1 MKFLCE
7 DCGYAFTKSCDL
19 IRHKPTCK
27 KGVTKKETY
36 TCEGCQKQYTMKSI
50 FLKHIGACKIKEE
63 KSTIKI
69 TENKDDTIEEVSEE
83 NQYITSPIS
92 EGSEPRRGDND
103 WTTSPKD
110 WTTSPKD
117 LTTIEE
123 KTSVEVPLI
132 EDSLESQNKK
142 IEKLALEIAELKK
155 KPSIVVNKTVI
166 NNIIK
171 NKYVQNNMLL
181 YGLKPLDLSQER
193 FNEIVDN
200 KYSYKVY
207 TNYGIVKDVFLNFF
221 SNEEGEVCVMLSDRD
236 RMKLKCIDKDKGI
249 IYHDPK
255 SMVGMCTSSE
265 PLKEK
270 TKEYEDKLTMNVYG
284 EPNTVNIEDALKRR
298 EIIKDEKGIKRLMS
312 QSSEKFLKKEL
323 SPDILKMV
331 DEKE

>member
-1 MKFLCE
+1 MKFPCE
-7 DCGYAFTKSCDL
+7 DCGYAFTKNCDL

-27 KGVTKKETY
+27 KGVKKKETY
-36 TCEGCQKQYTMKSI
+36 TCKGCQKKYTMKSI
-50 FLKHIGACKIKEE
+50 FLKHIAACKVTAENFNLETPCIKVND
-63 KSTIKI
+63 K
-69 TENKDDTIEEVSEE
+69 DTIIEPKPEEHIESKPEE
-83 NQYITSPIS
+83 HIESKPEEHIESNPEEQKDR
-92 EGSEPRRGDND
+92 EPLN
-103 WTTSPKD
+103 S
-110 WTTSPKD
+110 
-117 LTTIEE
+117 IEE
-123 KTSVEVPLI
+123 
-132 EDSLESQNKK
+132 SLESQNKK

-155 KPSIVVNKTVI
+155 KQSIVVNKTVV

-255 SMVGMCTSSE
+255 SMVGMCSSSE

-270 TKEYEDKLTMNVYG
+270 TKEYEEQLTTNVYG

-298 EIIKDEKGIKRLMS
+298 EIIKDEKGMKRLMS
-312 QSSEKFLKKEL
+312 QSSEKFLKKEI
-323 SPDILKMV
+323 SPDLLKMV
-331 DEKE
+331 AE

>member
-1 MKFLCE
+1 MKFPCE
-7 DCGYAFTKSCDL
+7 DCGYTFTKNCDL

-36 TCEGCQKQYTMKSI
+36 TCEGCEKKYTMKSI
-50 FLKHIGACKIKEE
+50 FLKHIAACKIE
-63 KSTIKI
+63 KPPII
-69 TENKDDTIEEVSEE
+69 ENKDDTNKEISEE
-83 NQYITSPIS
+83 KQ
-92 EGSEPRRGDND
+92 D
-103 WTTSPKD
+103 
-110 WTTSPKD
+110 
-117 LTTIEE
+117 TIIKEE
-123 KTSVEVPLI
+123 KTSIEVPLI
-132 EDSLESQNKK
+132 EDSLENQNKK

-236 RMKLKCIDKDKGI
+236 RMKLKCIDKEKGI

-255 SMVGMCTSSE
+255 SMVGMCGSST

-270 TKEYEDKLTMNVYG
+270 TKEFEEQLTTNVYG

-298 EIIKDEKGIKRLMS
+298 NAVKDEKIIKRLMS
-312 QSSEKFLKKEL
+312 QSSEKFLKKE
-323 SPDILKMV
+323 ILPELLKN
-331 DEKE
+331 DE

>member
-1 MKFLCE
+1 MKFPCE
-7 DCGYAFTKSCDL
+7 DCGYAFTKNCDL

-27 KGVTKKETY
+27 KGVKTKEIY
-36 TCEGCQKQYTMKSI
+36 TCEGCYKEYTMKSI
-50 FLKHIGACKIKEE
+50 FLKHINACKIREEKIKVKLPEKQPITEEVPVTEEQPKPDVKEE
-63 KSTIKI
+63 SISST
-69 TENKDDTIEEVSEE
+69 
-83 NQYITSPIS
+83 
-92 EGSEPRRGDND
+92 
-103 WTTSPKD
+103 
-110 WTTSPKD
+110 
-117 LTTIEE
+117 
-123 KTSVEVPLI
+123 I

-270 TKEYEDKLTMNVYG
+270 TKEYEDKLTTNVYG

-298 EIIKDEKGIKRLMS
+298 EIIKDEKGMKRLMS

-323 SPDILKMV
+323 SPDLLKMV

>member
-1 MKFLCE
+1 MKFPCE
-7 DCGYAFTKSCDL
+7 DCGYTFTKNCDL

-36 TCEGCQKQYTMKSI
+36 TCERCQKKYTMKSI
-50 FLKHIGACKIKEE
+50 YLKHIAACTITLNKIPVEPTSKEDDNIEQVSGENQDTSIKDE
-63 KSTIKI
+63 KTRVI
-69 TENKDDTIEEVSEE
+69 EPLNNIEE
-83 NQYITSPIS
+83 N
-92 EGSEPRRGDND
+92 
-103 WTTSPKD
+103 
-110 WTTSPKD
+110 
-117 LTTIEE
+117 LE
-123 KTSVEVPLI
+123 K
-132 EDSLESQNKK
+132 QNKK

-207 TNYGIVKDVFLNFF
+207 TNYGIVKDVFLNIF

-255 SMVGMCTSSE
+255 SMVGMCSSSE

-270 TKEYEDKLTMNVYG
+270 TKEYEEQLTTNIYG

-298 EIIKDEKGIKRLMS
+298 EIIKDEKGMKRLMS
-312 QSSEKFLKKEL
+312 QSSEKFLKKEI
-323 SPDILKMV
+323 SPDLLKMV

>member
-1 MKFLCE
+1 MKFPCE
-7 DCGYAFTKSCDL
+7 DCGYTFTKSCDL

-27 KGVTKKETY
+27 KGITKKETY
-36 TCEGCQKQYTMKSI
+36 TCKRCQKKYTMKSI
-50 FLKHIGACKIKEE
+50 YLKHIAACTVTLNKIPVEPTSKE
-63 KSTIKI
+63 
-69 TENKDDTIEEVSEE
+69 DDTTEQDSVE
-83 NQYITSPIS
+83 NQVSII
-92 EGSEPRRGDND
+92 ND
-103 WTTSPKD
+103 
-110 WTTSPKD
+110 
-117 LTTIEE
+117 E
-123 KTSVEVPLI
+123 KTTTVEPLNNI
-132 EDSLESQNKK
+132 EDSLENQNKK

-255 SMVGMCTSSE
+255 SMVGMCSSSE

-270 TKEYEDKLTMNVYG
+270 TKEYEEQLTTNVYG

-298 EIIKDEKGIKRLMS
+298 EILKDEKGMKRLMS
-312 QSSEKFLKKEL
+312 QSSEKFLKKEM
-323 SPDILKMV
+323 SPDLLKMV

>member
-1 MKFLCE
+1 MKFSCE
-7 DCGYAFTKSCDL
+7 DCGYVFGRNQEL
-19 IRHKPTCK
+19 IKHKPRCK
-27 KGVTKKETY
+27 KGVKTKEIY
-36 TCEGCQKQYTMKSI
+36 TCEGCSKEYTMKSI
-50 FLKHIGACKIKEE
+50 FLKHIDACKIREEKIKVKLPEQQPITEEVPVAEEQPIPDVKEE
-63 KSTIKI
+63 SIIST
-69 TENKDDTIEEVSEE
+69 
-83 NQYITSPIS
+83 
-92 EGSEPRRGDND
+92 
-103 WTTSPKD
+103 
-110 WTTSPKD
+110 
-117 LTTIEE
+117 
-123 KTSVEVPLI
+123 I
-132 EDSLESQNKK
+132 EDSLENQNKK

-255 SMVGMCTSSE
+255 SMVGMCSSSE

-270 TKEYEDKLTMNVYG
+270 TKEYEEQLTTNVYG

-298 EIIKDEKGIKRLMS
+298 EIIKDEKGMKRLMS
-312 QSSEKFLKKEL
+312 QSSEKFLKKEI
-323 SPDILKMV
+323 SPDLLKMV

>member
-1 MKFLCE
+1 MKFSCE
-7 DCGYAFTKSCDL
+7 DCGYVFGRNQEL
-19 IRHKPTCK
+19 IKHKPRCK
-27 KGVTKKETY
+27 KGVKTKEIY
-36 TCEGCQKQYTMKSI
+36 TCEGCYKEYTMKSI
-50 FLKHIGACKIKEE
+50 FLKHINACKIREEKIKVKLPEKQPITEEVPVTEEQPKPDVKEE
-63 KSTIKI
+63 SISST
-69 TENKDDTIEEVSEE
+69 
-83 NQYITSPIS
+83 
-92 EGSEPRRGDND
+92 
-103 WTTSPKD
+103 
-110 WTTSPKD
+110 
-117 LTTIEE
+117 
-123 KTSVEVPLI
+123 I

-265 PLKEK
+265 QLKEK
-270 TKEYEDKLTMNVYG
+270 TKEYEDKLTTNVYG

-312 QSSEKFLKKEL
+312 QSSEKFLKKEI
-323 SPDILKMV
+323 SPDLLKMV

>member
-1 MKFLCE
+1 MKFSCE
-7 DCGYAFTKSCDL
+7 DCGYVFGRNQEL
-19 IRHKPTCK
+19 IKHKPRCK
-27 KGVTKKETY
+27 KGVKTKEIY
-36 TCEGCQKQYTMKSI
+36 TCEGCSKEYTMKSI
-50 FLKHIGACKIKEE
+50 FLKHIDACKIREE
-63 KSTIKI
+63 KIRVKLSEQQPIP
-69 TENKDDTIEEVSEE
+69 EEVPVSEE
-83 NQYITSPIS
+83 QPI
-92 EGSEPRRGDND
+92 PDV
-103 WTTSPKD
+103 K
-110 WTTSPKD
+110 
-117 LTTIEE
+117 EE
-123 KTSVEVPLI
+123 SISSTI

-142 IEKLALEIAELKK
+142 IEKLASEIAELKK
-155 KPSIVVNKTVI
+155 KPQIVVNKTVI

-236 RMKLKCIDKDKGI
+236 RMKLKCIDKDKGV

-255 SMVGMCTSSE
+255 SIVGMCSSSE

-270 TKEYEDKLTMNVYG
+270 TKEYEEQLTTNVYG
-284 EPNTVNIEDALKRR
+284 DPNTVNIEDALKRR
-298 EIIKDEKGIKRLMS
+298 EIIKDEKGMKRLMS
-312 QSSEKFLKKEL
+312 QSSEKFLKKEI
-323 SPDILKMV
+323 SPDLLKMV

>member
-1 MKFLCE
+1 MKFSCE
-7 DCGYAFTKSCDL
+7 DCGYVFGRNQEL
-19 IRHKPTCK
+19 IKHKPRCK
-27 KGVTKKETY
+27 KGVKTKEIY
-36 TCEGCQKQYTMKSI
+36 TCEGCSKEYTMKSI
-50 FLKHIGACKIKEE
+50 FLKHIDACKIREE
-63 KSTIKI
+63 KIRVKIAEQQPI
-69 TENKDDTIEEVSEE
+69 TEEVPVSEE
-83 NQYITSPIS
+83 QPI
-92 EGSEPRRGDND
+92 PDV
-103 WTTSPKD
+103 K
-110 WTTSPKD
+110 
-117 LTTIEE
+117 EE
-123 KTSVEVPLI
+123 SISSTI

-142 IEKLALEIAELKK
+142 IEKLASEIAELKK
-155 KPSIVVNKTVI
+155 KPQIVVNKTVI

-236 RMKLKCIDKDKGI
+236 RMKLKCIDKDKGV

-255 SMVGMCTSSE
+255 SIVGMCSSSE

-270 TKEYEDKLTMNVYG
+270 TKEYEEQLTTNVYG

-298 EIIKDEKGIKRLMS
+298 EIIKDEKGMKRLMS
-312 QSSEKFLKKEL
+312 QSSEKFLKKEI
-323 SPDILKMV
+323 SPDLLKMV

>member
-1 MKFLCE
+1 
-7 DCGYAFTKSCDL
+7 
-19 IRHKPTCK
+19 
-27 KGVTKKETY
+27 
-36 TCEGCQKQYTMKSI
+36 MKSI
-50 FLKHIGACKIKEE
+50 FLKHINACKIREE
-63 KSTIKI
+63 KIKVKQP
-69 TENKDDTIEEVSEE
+69 EQQPVAEEEPVAEEQPVSEE
-83 NQYITSPIS
+83 ETKPVVKEESITST
-92 EGSEPRRGDND
+92 D
-103 WTTSPKD
+103 
-110 WTTSPKD
+110 
-117 LTTIEE
+117 IEQN
-123 KTSVEVPLI
+123 
-132 EDSLESQNKK
+132 LENQNKK

-255 SMVGMCTSSE
+255 SMVGMCSSSE

-270 TKEYEDKLTMNVYG
+270 TKEYEDKLTTNVYG

-298 EIIKDEKGIKRLMS
+298 EIIKDEKGMKRLMS
-312 QSSEKFLKKEL
+312 QSSEKFLKKEI
-323 SPDILKMV
+323 SPDLLKMV

>member
-1 MKFLCE
+1 MKFPCE
-7 DCGYAFTKSCDL
+7 DCGYAFTKNCDL

-27 KGVTKKETY
+27 KGVKTKEIY
-36 TCEGCQKQYTMKSI
+36 TCEGCYKEYTMKSI
-50 FLKHIGACKIKEE
+50 FLKHINACKIREEKIRVKQPEQHITEEEPVTEEQPIPDVKEE
-63 KSTIKI
+63 SISST
-69 TENKDDTIEEVSEE
+69 
-83 NQYITSPIS
+83 
-92 EGSEPRRGDND
+92 
-103 WTTSPKD
+103 
-110 WTTSPKD
+110 
-117 LTTIEE
+117 
-123 KTSVEVPLI
+123 I

-270 TKEYEDKLTMNVYG
+270 TKEYEDKLTTNVYG

-312 QSSEKFLKKEL
+312 QSSEKFLKKEI
-323 SPDILKMV
+323 SPDLLKMV

>member
-1 MKFLCE
+1 
-7 DCGYAFTKSCDL
+7 
-19 IRHKPTCK
+19 
-27 KGVTKKETY
+27 
-36 TCEGCQKQYTMKSI
+36 MKSI
-50 FLKHIGACKIKEE
+50 YLKHIAACTVTLNKIPVEPTSKE
-63 KSTIKI
+63 
-69 TENKDDTIEEVSEE
+69 DDTTEQVSEE
-83 NQYITSPIS
+83 KQDT
-92 EGSEPRRGDND
+92 
-103 WTTSPKD
+103 
-110 WTTSPKD
+110 
-117 LTTIEE
+117 TTINDE
-123 KTSVEVPLI
+123 KTSIVEPLNNI
-132 EDSLESQNKK
+132 EDSLENQNKK
-142 IEKLALEIAELKK
+142 IEKLASEIAELKK
-155 KPSIVVNKTVI
+155 KPSIIVNKTVI

-255 SMVGMCTSSE
+255 SMVGMCSSSE

-270 TKEYEDKLTMNVYG
+270 TKEYEEQLTTNVYG

-298 EIIKDEKGIKRLMS
+298 EVIKDEKGIKRLMS
-312 QSSEKFLKKEL
+312 QSSEKFLKKEI
-323 SPDILKMV
+323 SPDLLKMV

>member
-1 MKFLCE
+1 MKFPCE
-7 DCGYAFTKSCDL
+7 DCGYLFGRNQEL
-19 IRHKPTCK
+19 IKHKPRCK
-27 KGVTKKETY
+27 KGVKTKEIY
-36 TCEGCQKQYTMKSI
+36 TCEGCSKEYTMKSI
-50 FLKHIGACKIKEE
+50 FLKHIDACKIREE
-63 KSTIKI
+63 KIRVKI
-69 TENKDDTIEEVSEE
+69 PEKQPITEEVSVTEE
-83 NQYITSPIS
+83 QPTPDVKEESIS
-92 EGSEPRRGDND
+92 S
-103 WTTSPKD
+103 T
-110 WTTSPKD
+110 
-117 LTTIEE
+117 
-123 KTSVEVPLI
+123 I
-132 EDSLESQNKK
+132 EDSLENQNKK

-255 SMVGMCTSSE
+255 SMVGMCSSSE

-270 TKEYEDKLTMNVYG
+270 TKEYEEQLTTNVYG

-298 EIIKDEKGIKRLMS
+298 EVIKDEKGIKRLMS
-312 QSSEKFLKKEL
+312 QSSEKFLKKEI
-323 SPDILKMV
+323 SPDLLKMV

>member
-1 MKFLCE
+1 MKFSCE
-7 DCGYAFTKSCDL
+7 DCGYVFGRNQEL
-19 IRHKPTCK
+19 IKHKPRCK
-27 KGVTKKETY
+27 KGVKTKEIY
-36 TCEGCQKQYTMKSI
+36 TCEGCSKEYTMKSI
-50 FLKHIGACKIKEE
+50 FLKHIDACKIREEKIKVKLPEQQPITEEVPVAEEQPIPDVKEE
-63 KSTIKI
+63 SIIST
-69 TENKDDTIEEVSEE
+69 
-83 NQYITSPIS
+83 
-92 EGSEPRRGDND
+92 
-103 WTTSPKD
+103 
-110 WTTSPKD
+110 
-117 LTTIEE
+117 
-123 KTSVEVPLI
+123 I
-132 EDSLESQNKK
+132 EDSLENQNKK

-255 SMVGMCTSSE
+255 SMVGMCSSSE

-270 TKEYEDKLTMNVYG
+270 TKEYEEQLTTNVYG

-298 EIIKDEKGIKRLMS
+298 EILKDEKGMKRLMS
-312 QSSEKFLKKEL
+312 QSSEKFLKKEM
-323 SPDILKMV
+323 SPDLLKMV